1 LISPNAARAALMA
14 RKTSDRLPLD
24 WRASQPA
31 GPQAARGFA
40 RRSESF
46 RGHSS
51 CSRPPPKPRPGR
63 RRSSSGIT
71 DLLAPSDARHSAFDS
86 RADVYTSSLSIYTHI
101 GCHAPRPVLG
111 GRRWSGDRRDG
122 SSVRSCQRNDI
133 CIYIYLPSGAS
144 FVTRTT
150 SVGQEALLR
159 LRPAGHANRG
169 NSGRTRSGRSSCRGR
184 YQARQVTL
192 RHRNTGGK
200 YEGH

>member
-1 LISPNAARAALMA
+1 LPSSFPMSSSLRYDALRSVSDDGVGRRKTGQRTGPNHAPSATAAALISPNAARAALMA

-86 RADVYTSSLSIYTHI
+86 HADVYTSSLCIYTHI

-122 SSVRSCQRNDI
+122 SSVLGSDRANGMTYAYTYISPRAHRS
-133 CIYIYLPSGAS
+133 
-144 FVTRTT
+144 
-150 SVGQEALLR
+150 
-159 LRPAGHANRG
+159 
-169 NSGRTRSGRSSCRGR
+169 
-184 YQARQVTL
+184 
-192 RHRNTGGK
+192 
-200 YEGH
+200 